1 MIQQNLA
8 NVSVDS
14 GRLFLTDFQK
24 KMLLKNLQS
33 ELRPEYRRRL
43 DIMLRADEGQS
54 QAEICNALGCSQET
68 ARYWIAIAQSGQA
81 HMWDNHPI
89 GRPKIINDE
98 YLQTLKE
105 LVNNGPRHYG
115 YSFRNWTADWLS
127 RHLAKQLK
135 IQCSPRHVSRLL
147 KQLGLSTKPKKLL
160 REESSAEAGL
170 YSAKEGLVSTASSSL
185 AGKSLLSEY
194 SSSHK

>member
-160 REESSAEAGL
+160 REESSVEAGL
-170 YSAKEGLVSTASSSL
+170 YSAKEGLVSAASSSL

>member
-1 MIQQNLA
+1 MLQQNQQRQDI
-8 NVSVDS
+8 SVNLGS
-14 GRLFLTDFQK
+14 HCLTDFQK
-24 KMLLKNLQS
+24 KLLLKSLQT

-43 DIMLRADEGQS
+43 EIMIRADEGQTQS
-54 QAEICNALGCSQET
+54 EICNELGCSQET

-81 HMWDNHPI
+81 HMWNNHPI

-105 LVNNGPRHYG
+105 LVTNGPRHYG

-135 IQCSPRHVSRLL
+135 IECSPRHVSRLL
-147 KQLGLSTKPKKLL
+147 KQMGLSTKPKKIVSEDSGDGFVSKDKQITIGSL
-160 REESSAEAGL
+160 SPAGR
-170 YSAKEGLVSTASSSL
+170 STATDLSSL
-185 AGKSLLSEY
+185 
-194 SSSHK
+194 HK

>member
-14 GRLFLTDFQK
+14 GRLCLTDFQK

-160 REESSAEAGL
+160 REESSVEAGL
-170 YSAKEGLVSTASSSL
+170 YSAKEGLVSAASSSL